1 MDSLLLYIIKLI
13 ILTGIFIGYYWLVLR
28 NKRFHYFNRFYLL
41 AALLLSL
48 LIPILRFDWVTNE
61 KPVLMGSGESIDLML
76 VTAYPEVSK
85 IAMGDIFILLMI
97 ITSCVMITISGYHIY
112 NIYLLKKQS
121 PVTPMQGFDLMYTDE
136 ESAPFSFLDNLFW
149 KRSISIE
156 DEGGKQIFKHELAHI
171 QQKHTWDRLFTQLC
185 CSIFWMNPFCWII
198 QKELETIHEFI
209 ADEEAVGNQDVE
221 GFAKMLIQAHYG
233 SHFFETK
240 HRFFYSSIKR
250 RLTMLTTTTK
260 TRFSYVRRV
269 MLLPLLLICISIFSV
284 KIHAKEKI
292 EAEINAISASV
303 LQSNIDTTKPPP
315 PPPPPSLS
323 EWIKDEK
330 GIVFVDGKEA
340 NKAELAKSLKPN
352 EVSEINVLTPGEAI
366 KKYGNKGKN
375 GAVEITTIT
384 NSVSSLANESYD
396 QVFTVAETPASFPG
410 GVAAWTKYLEN
421 NLNRDIPQ
429 NAGGPPGRY
438 TVWLTFIVDKNGVIS
453 EVKAQNNPGYGTAE
467 EAKRIVVNS
476 PNWIP
481 AIQNGLQVKYRQKQ
495 SITFVVSEK

>member
-250 RLTMLTTTTK
+250 RLTMLTTTTN

-284 KIHAKEKI
+284 KIHA
-292 EAEINAISASV
+292 N
-303 LQSNIDTTKPPP
+303 
-315 PPPPPSLS
+315 
-323 EWIKDEK
+323 
-330 GIVFVDGKEA
+330 
-340 NKAELAKSLKPN
+340 
-352 EVSEINVLTPGEAI
+352 
-366 KKYGNKGKN
+366 
-375 GAVEITTIT
+375 
-384 NSVSSLANESYD
+384 
-396 QVFTVAETPASFPG
+396 
-410 GVAAWTKYLEN
+410 
-421 NLNRDIPQ
+421 
-429 NAGGPPGRY
+429 
-438 TVWLTFIVDKNGVIS
+438 
-453 EVKAQNNPGYGTAE
+453 
-467 EAKRIVVNS
+467 
-476 PNWIP
+476 
-481 AIQNGLQVKYRQKQ
+481 
-495 SITFVVSEK
+495 

>member
-1 MDSLLLYIIKLI
+1 
-13 ILTGIFIGYYWLVLR
+13 
-28 NKRFHYFNRFYLL
+28 L

-121 PVTPMQGFDLMYTDE
+121 PVTPMHGFDLMYTDE

-233 SHFFETK
+233 NHFFETK

-250 RLTMLTTTTK
+250 RLTMLTTTTN

-292 EAEINAISASV
+292 EAEINAISESV
-303 LQSNIDTTKPPP
+303 LRRNVDTTKPPSKSV
-315 PPPPPSLS
+315 SLIDLMS
-323 EWIKDEK
+323 TAKTLNELIRTTKAT
-330 GIVFVDGKEA
+330 VFFNGKEIT
-340 NKAELAKSLKPN
+340 NKTAFAKSLNSK
-352 EVSEINVLTPGEAI
+352 EITQINVFDEKSAQEEFGD
-366 KKYGNKGKN
+366 KGKN
-375 GAVEITTIT
+375 GVLDFSTGNLIDNANNMDNSKSFYVNDQKVTVSGISLTELKDEFKDTDITI
-384 NSVSSLANESYD
+384 
-396 QVFTVAETPASFPG
+396 
-410 GVAAWTKYLEN
+410 N
-421 NLNRDIPQ
+421 NLTLKTTNKEAALKALDNNSNI
-429 NAGGPPGRY
+429 
-438 TVWLTFIVDKNGVIS
+438 VIS
-453 EVKAQNNPGYGTAE
+453 KRSYGGTVTYE
-467 EAKRIVVNS
+467 ISDNEAKKAN
-476 PNWIP
+476 
-481 AIQNGLQVKYRQKQ
+481 VKK
-495 SITFVVSEK
+495 KK

>member
-1 MDSLLLYIIKLI
+1 
-13 ILTGIFIGYYWLVLR
+13 
-28 NKRFHYFNRFYLL
+28 
-41 AALLLSL
+41 
-48 LIPILRFDWVTNE
+48 
-61 KPVLMGSGESIDLML
+61 
-76 VTAYPEVSK
+76 
-85 IAMGDIFILLMI
+85 
-97 ITSCVMITISGYHIY
+97 
-112 NIYLLKKQS
+112 
-121 PVTPMQGFDLMYTDE
+121 
-136 ESAPFSFLDNLFW
+136 
-149 KRSISIE
+149 
-156 DEGGKQIFKHELAHI
+156 
-171 QQKHTWDRLFTQLC
+171 
-185 CSIFWMNPFCWII
+185 
-198 QKELETIHEFI
+198 
-209 ADEEAVGNQDVE
+209 
-221 GFAKMLIQAHYG
+221 
-233 SHFFETK
+233 
-240 HRFFYSSIKR
+240 
-250 RLTMLTTTTK
+250 
-260 TRFSYVRRV
+260 
-269 MLLPLLLICISIFSV
+269 
-284 KIHAKEKI
+284 
-292 EAEINAISASV
+292 
-303 LQSNIDTTKPPP
+303 LQSNSDTTKPPP

-330 GIVFVDGKEA
+330 GIVFVDAKEA

-421 NLNRDIPQ
+421 NLNREIPQ